1 MDVAVTSN
9 DELLV
14 VNTAHYC
21 KYIYRF
27 TLDGNYINNLSSH
40 GVEIRYPQSV
50 RVDHNNFIL
59 VTELGDQQV
68 VIAT

>member
-1 MDVAVTSN
+1 MMNYLWPT
-9 DELLV
+9 LPI
-14 VNTAHYC
+14 TA
-21 KYIYRF
+21 YRF
-27 TLDGNYINNLSSH
+27 TLDGNYISNLSSH